1 VRRALL
7 AALRADLAARRT
19 VVLATDIPG
28 GAARLVHPFGD
39 GDAGGEPALLAAARD
54 AAAAD
59 RSRLW
64 DGPAGQVFLRVY
76 GPPARVVV
84 VGAVHVAQ
92 ALAPMAQLAGFDVR
106 VVDPRRPFA
115 ADARF
120 PGVAVSSEW
129 PDQALGRI
137 GLDRRTAVVA
147 LTHDPK
153 IDDPALAAA
162 LRSEA
167 FYVGALG
174 SRKTQAA
181 RRERL
186 RREGLDEA
194 QLARIHGPVG
204 LPIGAVSTAEIA
216 VAILAEL
223 VACLRG
229 GALARS
235 SRREAPW

>member
-19 VVLATDIPG
+19 VVLATEIPG
-28 GAARLVHPFGD
+28 GAARLVHPFED
-39 GDAGGEPALLAAARD
+39 GDAGCEPALLAAARD

-64 DGPAGQVFLRVY
+64 EGPAGPVFLRVY
-76 GPPARVVV
+76 APPARVVV

-92 ALAPMAQLAGFDVR
+92 ALAPMARLAGLEVL
-106 VVDPRRPFA
+106 VVDPRRSFA
-115 ADARF
+115 AGRRF
-120 PGVAVSSEW
+120 EGVALSTEW
-129 PDQALGRI
+129 PGEALARA
-137 GLDRRTAVVA
+137 GLDRRTAVVT

-153 IDDPALAAA
+153 LDDPALAAA

-186 RREGLDEA
+186 GRDGFDEA
-194 QLARIHGPVG
+194 QLARIHGPAG
-204 LPIGAVSTAEIA
+204 LPIGAVSAAEIA
-216 VAILAEL
+216 VSILAEI
-223 VACLRG
+223 VACLRAG
-229 GALARS
+229 GSAR
-235 SRREAPW
+235 